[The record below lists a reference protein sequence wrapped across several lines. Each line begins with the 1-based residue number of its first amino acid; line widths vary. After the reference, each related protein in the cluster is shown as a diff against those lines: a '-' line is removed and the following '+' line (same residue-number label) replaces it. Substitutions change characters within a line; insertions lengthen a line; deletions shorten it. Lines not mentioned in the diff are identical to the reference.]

1 MKKVRRPR
9 AILYPININ
18 NGVIDHNPPPINVQH
33 DKSRDYRELAFK
45 VIPKATSKKMKKK
58 QLNGWYGGMRTGAFV
73 LSFIHSFFQS
83 TRTLPLDIHTY
94 NALHLRWKFSL
105 TTNVAKESIQE
116 PGSPNFGFPF
126 LLSLIPVAQ
135 WPLHLLWLPY
145 SSVTGTHASH
155 MVPRKKGRR
164 SLTPSFWP
172 LITGSQRV

>member
-1 MKKVRRPR
+1 MRRPR
-9 AILYPININ
+9 AIVYPININ

-73 LSFIHSFFQS
+73 LSFNHSFFQS
-83 TRTLPLDIHTY
+83 TRTLPWYKHTIY
-94 NALHLRWKFSL
+94 CIYAGSSPWPR
-105 TTNVAKESIQE
+105 NVAKESIQE

-155 MVPRKKGRR
+155 MVPRKRGRR

>member
-1 MKKVRRPR
+1 MSNTTNLEIIVNWRLKLFQEPLQRRWR
-9 AILYPININ
+9 KTSQWLIWRNE
-18 NGVIDHNPPPINVQH
+18 NG
-33 DKSRDYRELAFK
+33 SFC
-45 VIPKATSKKMKKK
+45 
-58 QLNGWYGGMRTGAFV
+58 
-73 LSFIHSFFQS
+73 SFIHSFFLS
-83 TRTLPLDIHTY
+83 KHKNITLGHTY
-94 NALHLRWKFSL
+94 NSLHLRWKFSL

>member
-45 VIPKATSKKMKKK
+45 VIPKATSKKMKKNK
-58 QLNGWYGGMRTGAFV
+58 SMVDMEEWERELLFFHSFI
-73 LSFIHSFFQS
+73 LSFKAQEHYPW
-83 TRTLPLDIHTY
+83 LTY

-126 LLSLIPVAQ
+126 LLSHIPVAQ

>member
-1 MKKVRRPR
+1 MSNTTNLEIIVNWRLKLFQKPLQRRWR
-9 AILYPININ
+9 KTSQWLIWRNE
-18 NGVIDHNPPPINVQH
+18 NG
-33 DKSRDYRELAFK
+33 SFC
-45 VIPKATSKKMKKK
+45 
-58 QLNGWYGGMRTGAFV
+58 
-73 LSFIHSFFQS
+73 SFIHSFILS
-83 TRTLPLDIHTY
+83 KHKNITLGQKYKHTMHCIY
-94 NALHLRWKFSL
+94 AGSSPWPR
-105 TTNVAKESIQE
+105 NVAKESIQE